1 MPDIQH
7 YSYPGDNRLKKAD
20 EFSSVF
26 IFRKV
31 LHGNYLKI
39 HYKPNELGCSRL
51 GLIVSKRIHK
61 RANKR
66 NYMKRLIR
74 ELFRCEKV
82 AWGSYDVVVRVQKC
96 FVQTDYTLLKD
107 EFIRMT
113 RRAFKQNNVVTA
125 ATTNLS
131 A

>member
-1 MPDIQH
+1 MIVSTQL
-7 YSYPGDNRLKKAD
+7 YSYASDNRLKKAD

-31 LHGNYLKI
+31 LHGSYLKI
-39 HYKPNELGCSRL
+39 HYKPNDLGFSRL

-66 NYMKRLIR
+66 NYMKRVIR
-74 ELFRCEKV
+74 EFFRHEKIL
-82 AWGSYDVVVRVQKC
+82 WGSYDIVVRVQKC
-96 FVQTDYTLLKD
+96 FEPNDYVHLKD

-113 RRAFKQNNVVTA
+113 NRLLLHKNSKINHA
-125 ATTNLS
+125 ALT
-131 A
+131 

>member
-1 MPDIQH
+1 MPDTQQ
-7 YSYPGDNRLKKAD
+7 YSYLSDNRLKKAD

-31 LHGNYLKI
+31 LHGHYLKI
-39 HYKPNELGCSRL
+39 HYKPNELGYSRL

-96 FVQTDYTLLKD
+96 FVQTDHTRLKD
-107 EFIRMT
+107 EFVRMT
-113 RRAFKQNNVVTA
+113 KRAFNKMISVT
-125 ATTNLS
+125 TQ
-131 A
+131 